1 MGDGLHLALVELEGG
16 LQECLTV
23 TGGAAVGDAC
33 VGRQQVPDFLHGLDG
48 RRDRRSLVV
57 CIELVEKLTLLGN
70 EGQLRRGGAGIDAEE
85 DIAVICTEVGC
96 LYARLRMTLREF
108 LILSLA
114 MEERVHTLDLGIHLD
129 AVTELLDERRDG
141 YSFRV
146 LRAVQT
152 GADRREEMAVLRL
165 DDLITLQMEGTDEGL
180 AELRHEVKRA
190 AKEGDVTT
198 DRLALCEAGDGLVD
212 DRLEDRRREILA
224 RRTLV
229 DQRLDIRLCEDT
241 TACGDRVD
249 HLITGGE
256 IVETGRVG
264 MKEGGHLVNEGARTA
279 GTDAVHAL
287 VDPTLEIYDF
297 CVLAAELDGDV
308 RIRTVVLERGCDRD
322 DFLTEENMHVL
333 AQRQSTRTGDDRREA
348 DFTQRLLRF
357 LENICQRALDIRVM
371 TAVVREQK
379 LFRLIE
385 DGDLYG
391 CRTNVDSESIL
402 LHDITSYYL
411 YTFLAPDS

>member
-1 MGDGLHLALVELEGG
+1 
-16 LQECLTV
+16 
-23 TGGAAVGDAC
+23 
-33 VGRQQVPDFLHGLDG
+33 
-48 RRDRRSLVV
+48 
-57 CIELVEKLTLLGN
+57 
-70 EGQLRRGGAGIDAEE
+70 
-85 DIAVICTEVGC
+85 
-96 LYARLRMTLREF
+96 
-108 LILSLA
+108 
-114 MEERVHTLDLGIHLD
+114 
-129 AVTELLDERRDG
+129 
-141 YSFRV
+141 
-146 LRAVQT
+146 
-152 GADRREEMAVLRL
+152 
-165 DDLITLQMEGTDEGL
+165 MEGTDEGL

-190 AKEGDVTT
+190 AEEGDVTT

-229 DQRLDIRLCEDT
+229 DQRLDIRLCKDT
-241 TACGDRVD
+241 TARGDRVD
-249 HLITGGE
+249 HLITGSE
-256 IVETGRVG
+256 IVETCRVG
-264 MKEGGHLVNEGARTA
+264 MKEGGHLVDEGARTA

-287 VDPTLEIYDF
+287 VDSTLEIYDF
-297 CVLAAELDGDV
+297 CVLATELDGDV

-348 DFTQRLLRF
+348 DFPQRLLRF

-379 LFRLIE
+379 LFRPIE

>member
-23 TGGAAVGDAC
+23 TSGAAVGDAC
-33 VGRQQVPDFLHGLDG
+33 VGWQQVPDFLHGLDG

-57 CIELVEKLTLLGN
+57 CIELVEKLALLGH

-141 YSFRV
+141 YRFRV

-152 GADRREEMAVLRL
+152 GADRCEEMAVLRL
-165 DDLITLQMEGTDEGL
+165 DDLITLQMEGADEGL
-180 AELRHEVKRA
+180 AELRHEVERA
-190 AKEGDVTT
+190 AEEGDVTT

-212 DRLEDRRREILA
+212 HGLEDRRREILA
-224 RRTLV
+224 GGTLV

-241 TACGDRVD
+241 TARGDRVD
-249 HLITGGE
+249 HLITGSE
-256 IVETGRVG
+256 IVETCRVG
-264 MKEGGHLVNEGARTA
+264 MKEGGHLVDEGARTA
-279 GTDAVHAL
+279 GTDTVHSL
-287 VDPTLEIYDF
+287 IDPTLEIYDF
-297 CVLAAELDGDV
+297 CVLAAELDGHV

-391 CRTNVDSESIL
+391 CRTNVNSESIL

>member
-1 MGDGLHLALVELEGG
+1 MIRTEI
-16 LQECLTV
+16 
-23 TGGAAVGDAC
+23 
-33 VGRQQVPDFLHGLDG
+33 
-48 RRDRRSLVV
+48 RRF
-57 CIELVEKLTLLGN
+57 
-70 EGQLRRGGAGIDAEE
+70 
-85 DIAVICTEVGC
+85 
-96 LYARLRMTLREF
+96 YARLCMTICELCVF
-108 LILSLA
+108 GLIA
-114 MEERVHTLDLGIHLD
+114 EERGHALDLDIHLD
-129 AVTELLDERRDG
+129 AMTELLDERGDG
-141 YSFRV
+141 NRLCV
-146 LRAVQT
+146 LRAVQA

-165 DDLITLQMEGTDEGL
+165 DDLIPLQMEGADEGL

-190 AKEGDVTT
+190 AEEGDVTT
-198 DRLALCEAGDGLVD
+198 DRLALCEAGDGLID
-212 DRLEDRRREILA
+212 DRLEDGRREILTGC
-224 RRTLV
+224 TLV
-229 DQRLDIRLCEDT
+229 DERLDIGLCEDT
-241 TACGDRVD
+241 AARRDRVD

-264 MKEGGHLVNEGARTA
+264 MKEGGHLVDEGARTA
-279 GTDAVHAL
+279 GTDAVHSL
-287 VDPTLEIYDF
+287 IDPTLEIYDF

-308 RIRTVVLERGCDRD
+308 RIRTVVLECSCDRD

-402 LHDITSYYL
+402 LHDIPSYYL
-411 YTFLAPDS
+411 YTFLAPDSYIH